1 MREII
6 FDAAAAGRAAD
17 KLREIQENL
26 VNQAVTGLEE
36 CREELE
42 RAWQGRAAGCFRQIA
57 DCEIEK
63 FNQTD
68 RLLRQAEEALMEAIQ
83 KAGNTE
89 EKIKEIAEIRK
100 Y

>member
-42 RAWQGRAAGCFRQIA
+42 RAWQGRAAGCFRLQIVSLKSLIKQI
-57 DCEIEK
+57 D
-63 FNQTD
+63 F
-68 RLLRQAEEALMEAIQ
+68 LGRQKKRSWKQYKKQGIQ
-83 KAGNTE
+83 K
-89 EKIKEIAEIRK
+89 KR
-100 Y
+100 